1 MDSNVIL
8 SIILGFMGAGIGLLI
23 GKFLFSNTK
32 LLNDLDNN
40 MKQERLRAESRIS
53 KLQGDLNQANIDL
66 KHGTFFISIIL
77 RKKQ

>member
-1 MDSNVIL
+1 MDSNVFL

-23 GKFLFSNTK
+23 GKFLFSNAK

-53 KLQGDLNQANIDL
+53 KTSRRSEPG
-66 KHGTFFISIIL
+66 KY
-77 RKKQ
+77 